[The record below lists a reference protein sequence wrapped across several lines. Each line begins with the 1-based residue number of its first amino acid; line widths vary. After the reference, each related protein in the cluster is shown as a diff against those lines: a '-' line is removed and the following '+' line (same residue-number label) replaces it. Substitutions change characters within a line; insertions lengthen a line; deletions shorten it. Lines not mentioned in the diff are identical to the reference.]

1 MLQMLLSP
9 ASRQSFESLPILF
22 ILKVSRA
29 SCYGCAGLK
38 VVCEGTYPVID
49 LGKFM
54 VNMASV
60 SMVSDGR
67 PLQHLKRDLE
77 WLQQRLG
84 RPINTDFVTKF
95 AFEE

>member
-1 MLQMLLSP
+1 MTSEQTSK
-9 ASRQSFESLPILF
+9 LPTIF
-22 ILKVSRA
+22 VAHS
-29 SCYGCAGLK
+29 
-38 VVCEGTYPVID
+38 